1 MSLLAWYPRAGVNS
15 ERGAAVRRIVDNIGL
30 WLGVANIVVA
40 LVFLMLPI
48 GVAIMMSFDARGYL
62 GPFPPPEYSF
72 RWYESFFSD
81 DYYLH
86 GLKTSLIL
94 AVITTIVSTVSGVSA
109 AIALDRY
116 TGPGKQALESLFLSP
131 LVVPAVVI
139 GFALLLFFALI
150 GVFDGF
156 TRLLGGHIIITFPYT
171 VRTTL
176 AGLVGIRKTL
186 TEAAMSLG
194 ANERQAFWDVTF
206 PLARTGMVAGSVFAF
221 AFSMDDVAVS
231 LFLTSP
237 DTYTLPV
244 AMVSMMRTNFDLT
257 IAAAAVVLMM
267 FTLLLIMVLDWFI
280 GLERLIGKGVFRS

>member
-1 MSLLAWYPRAGVNS
+1 
-15 ERGAAVRRIVDNIGL
+15 
-30 WLGVANIVVA
+30 
-40 LVFLMLPI
+40 
-48 GVAIMMSFDARGYL
+48 
-62 GPFPPPEYSF
+62 
-72 RWYESFFSD
+72 
-81 DYYLH
+81 
-86 GLKTSLIL
+86 LKTSLIL
-94 AVITTIVSTVSGVSA
+94 AVIATVVSTAAGVSA
-109 AIALDRY
+109 AIVLERY
-116 TGPGKQALESLFLSP
+116 EFPGKQALEAFFLSP

-156 TRLLGGHIIITFPYT
+156 TRLIGAHIIITFPYT

-176 AGLVGIRKTL
+176 AGLVGIRKTM

-194 ANERQAFWDVTF
+194 ATEIQAFWDVTF
-206 PLARTGMVAGSVFAF
+206 PLARTGIVAGAVFAF

-257 IAAAAVVLMM
+257 IAAAAVVMMM
-267 FTLLLIMVLDWFI
+267 FTFVLILVLDWVI
-280 GLERLIGKGVFRS
+280 GLDKLIGKGIFRS

>member
-1 MSLLAWYPRAGVNS
+1 MKRYVDDIGFWIVILVI
-15 ERGAAVRRIVDNIGL
+15 AAT
-30 WLGVANIVVA
+30 
-40 LVFLMLPI
+40 LVFLLAPI
-48 GVAIMMSFDARGYL
+48 MVAIMMSFDGRGYL
-62 GPFPPPEYSF
+62 GKFPPPEYSI
-72 RWYESFFSD
+72 RWYANFFSD
-81 DYYLH
+81 TYYLN
-86 GLKTSLIL
+86 GLKTSIVL
-94 AVITTIVSTVSGVSA
+94 AVIATAVSTTAGVSA
-109 AIALDRY
+109 AIVLERY
-116 TGPGKQALESLFLSP
+116 EFPGKQALETLFLSP

-156 TRLLGGHIIITFPYT
+156 ARLLGGHIIITFPYT

-206 PLARTGMVAGSVFAF
+206 PLARTGMVAGAVFAF

-257 IAAAAVVLMM
+257 IAAAAVVLMV
-267 FTLLLIMVLDWFI
+267 FTVGLIVALDWI
-280 GLERLIGKGVFRS
+280 VGLDRLIGKGVFRS

>member
-1 MSLLAWYPRAGVNS
+1 MVIWVIITLALLFLIAP
-15 ERGAAVRRIVDNIGL
+15 
-30 WLGVANIVVA
+30 IVVS
-40 LVFLMLPI
+40 
-48 GVAIMMSFDARGYL
+48 IMMSFDGREYL
-62 GPFPPPEYSF
+62 GKFPPPEYSL
-72 RWYESFFSD
+72 RWYQNFFSD
-81 DYYLH
+81 SFYLA
-86 GLKTSLIL
+86 GLRTSLIL
-94 AVITTIVSTVSGVSA
+94 AVIATIVSTVTGVSA
-109 AIALDRY
+109 AIVLERY
-116 TGPGKQALESLFLSP
+116 EFKGKQALESFFLSP

-156 TRLLGGHIIITFPYT
+156 TRLVGAHIIITFPYT

-194 ANERQAFWDVTF
+194 ATEVQAFWDVTF
-206 PLARTGMVAGSVFAF
+206 PLARTGIVTGAVFAF

-237 DTYTLPV
+237 GTYTLPV

-257 IAAAAVVLMM
+257 IAAAAVVMMM
-267 FTLLLIMVLDWFI
+267 FTFVLILVLDRVI
-280 GLERLIGKGVFRS
+280 GLEKLIGKGIFRS

>member
-1 MSLLAWYPRAGVNS
+1 MRRYIDDIGFWFMLLVI
-15 ERGAAVRRIVDNIGL
+15 AVT
-30 WLGVANIVVA
+30 
-40 LVFLMLPI
+40 LVFLVAPI
-48 GVAIMMSFDARGYL
+48 VVSVMMSFDGRSYL
-62 GPFPPPEYSF
+62 GKFPPPEYSF
-72 RWYESFFSD
+72 RWYANFLSD
-81 DYYLH
+81 DYYLT

-94 AVITTIVSTVSGVSA
+94 AVIATVVSTAAGVSA
-109 AIALDRY
+109 AIVLERY
-116 TGPGKQALESLFLSP
+116 DFPGKQALEALFLSP

-206 PLARTGMVAGSVFAF
+206 PLARTGMVAGAVFAF

-237 DTYTLPV
+237 DSYTLPV

-257 IAAAAVVLMM
+257 IAAAAVVLML
-267 FTLLLIMVLDWFI
+267 FTLGLIVLLDWI
-280 GLERLIGKGVFRS
+280 VGLDKLIGKGVFRS

>member
-1 MSLLAWYPRAGVNS
+1 VKRHVDDIGFWMVMAVLAVT
-15 ERGAAVRRIVDNIGL
+15 
-30 WLGVANIVVA
+30 
-40 LVFLMLPI
+40 LVFLVAPI
-48 GVAIMMSFDARGYL
+48 VVSTMMSFDGRSYL
-62 GPFPPPEYSF
+62 GKFPPPEYST
-72 RWYESFFSD
+72 RWFVNFFSD
-81 DYYLH
+81 AYYLH
-86 GLKTSLIL
+86 GLKTSVVL
-94 AVITTIVSTVSGVSA
+94 AVIATTVSTAAGVSA
-109 AIALDRY
+109 AIVLDRY
-116 TGPGKQALESLFLSP
+116 EFPGKQALEALFLSP

-194 ANERQAFWDVTF
+194 ATERQAFWDVTF
-206 PLARTGMVAGSVFAF
+206 PLARTGIVAGAVFAF

-237 DTYTLPV
+237 GTYTLPV

-257 IAAAAVVLMM
+257 IAAAAVVLML
-267 FTLLLIMVLDWFI
+267 FTVGLIFILDWI
-280 GLERLIGKGVFRS
+280 VGLDKLIGRGVFRS